1 MGSHRVLA
9 LVCLTV
15 LIIGHPVFS
24 GPLVGPGLHG
34 EGPTSSVL
42 PGVVVKTADPDSDPA
57 RELAGAAILQA
68 ASAARMKTQQKGG
81 SENSLPP
88 KTPVRNFLRR
98 VFCR

>member
-1 MGSHRVLA
+1 MGSYRLFA

-15 LIIGHPVFS
+15 LIIGLPVSS
-24 GPLVGPGLHG
+24 GSLVGSGLPG
-34 EGPTSSVL
+34 EGPAPSIL
-42 PGVVVKTADPDSDPA
+42 PGIVVKTADPDSDPA
-57 RELAGAAILQA
+57 REIAGAAILQA
-68 ASAARMKTQQKGG
+68 ASAARMKMQQKGG